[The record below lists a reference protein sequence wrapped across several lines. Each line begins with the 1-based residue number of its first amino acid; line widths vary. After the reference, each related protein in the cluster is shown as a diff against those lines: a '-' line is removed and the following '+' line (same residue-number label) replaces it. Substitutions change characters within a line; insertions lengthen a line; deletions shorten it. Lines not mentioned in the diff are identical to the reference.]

1 MVQDS
6 YDAAPASDA
15 SGHHLWLERL
25 RLTDFRNYAQ
35 LSLDLDER
43 PVVLTGANGAGK
55 TNLLEA
61 VSLLSPGRGL
71 RQMAFQDIT
80 RAGASGGWAV
90 AGRLHGPTGT
100 VELGTGLA
108 GSAGTNETGRQ
119 ARIDG
124 KAQRSSGALGYHVR
138 LIWLTP
144 QLDGLFTGPAA
155 DRRRFLDRLVQSL
168 DPSFRSMAGRF
179 ERAMR
184 QRNRLFEIHETA
196 SAQFEGLE
204 LQMAETAVAIAAA
217 RREALAGLEERIT
230 ARRSREPHSP
240 FPWATIAIDGTLE
253 RRLAR
258 EAATDVEDAYRHELA
273 ESRNRDRAAKR
284 TLEGPHRS
292 DLIVGHGPKRLAA
305 KICSTGEQ
313 KAVLT
318 GLILAHTELIQAGFD
333 GWAPIMLLD
342 EIAAH
347 LDEYRRSALFHE
359 IDQLGVQAWMTGTDA
374 KMFETLGDRAR
385 FLTVDEG
392 SVHG

>member
-6 YDAAPASDA
+6 YNAAPASDEC
-15 SGHHLWLERL
+15 GKRLWLERL
-25 RLTDFRNYAQ
+25 RLTDFRNYTHV
-35 LSLDLDER
+35 SLDLDER

-71 RQMAFQDIT
+71 RQMTFQDIT
-80 RAGASGGWAV
+80 RAGAAGGWAV
-90 AGRLHGPTGT
+90 AGKLHGPAGT

-108 GSAGTNETGRQ
+108 GSAGTSETGRQ

-124 KAQRSSGALGYHVR
+124 KSQRSSGALGYHVR

-155 DRRRFLDRLVQSL
+155 ERRRFLDRLVQSL
-168 DPSFRSMAGRF
+168 DPSYRTMAGRF

-184 QRNRLFEIHETA
+184 QRNRLFEIQETA
-196 SAQFEGLE
+196 PAHFEGLE
-204 LQMAETAVAIAAA
+204 LQMAETAVAVAAA
-217 RREALAGLEERIT
+217 RRDAIAGLDERIA
-230 ARRSREPHSP
+230 ARREREPHSP

-258 EAATDVEDAYRHELA
+258 EAATDVEDAYRSELA
-273 ESRNRDRAAKR
+273 ASRNRDRAAKR

-292 DLIVGHGPKRLAA
+292 DLIIGHGPKGLAA

-318 GLILAHTELIQAGFD
+318 GLILAHAELIQTGFD
-333 GWAPIMLLD
+333 GWAPLILLD

-359 IDQLGVQAWMTGTDA
+359 IDQLGVQAWMTGTDV
-374 KMFETLGDRAR
+374 KMFEALGDRAR
-385 FLTVDEG
+385 FITVDDG